1 MKISVEIMRILELTK
16 VLSSPLSI
24 FPDQQPLLS
33 ESFVVGLIEMHPNDK
48 YFTYVLS
55 TSYCVMAQERKTFV
69 FYEVLTYY
77 RLVHN
82 NI

>member
-1 MKISVEIMRILELTK
+1 MKISVEILRILELTK

-24 FPDQQPLLS
+24 FPNQQPFLR
-33 ESFVVGLIEMHPNDK
+33 ESFVVGFIEMHPNDK

-55 TSYCVMAQERKTFV
+55 TSYRVMAQERKTFV